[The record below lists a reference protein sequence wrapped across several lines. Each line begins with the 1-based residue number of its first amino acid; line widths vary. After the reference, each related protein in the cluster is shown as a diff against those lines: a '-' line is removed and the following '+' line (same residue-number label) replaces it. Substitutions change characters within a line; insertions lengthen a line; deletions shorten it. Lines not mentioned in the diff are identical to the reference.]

1 MSNIALTVRVCV
13 PAYSRARETACDHI
27 GSYLSGDFEASRS
40 ALQMLGCGCRRLNQ
54 VMKCEPFIAQEAMV
68 PAIAGFV
75 TEIFRSH
82 PRLTR
87 RVAVIRQYSERDPH
101 LQSAHRFEA
110 AVLS

>member
-1 MSNIALTVRVCV
+1 MLWSYDSKSYRPKATQRYVFRLASRNYMSNIALTVRVCV

-68 PAIAGFV
+68 PAIA
-75 TEIFRSH
+75 
-82 PRLTR
+82 
-87 RVAVIRQYSERDPH
+87 
-101 LQSAHRFEA
+101 
-110 AVLS
+110 